1 MRGQSA
7 FRVNICRAGSFF
19 CYLFSCILIIPP
31 VDIVILVSFIFITL
45 SKGSRRYR
53 MLQQHQ
59 NNTAELAVQVQPVND
74 AVHFWQICWYHA
86 TKTHAE
92 IISNAGITFSG
103 YENTGRAERAARP
116 G

>member
-1 MRGQSA
+1 M
-7 FRVNICRAGSFF
+7 
-19 CYLFSCILIIPP
+19 LE
-31 VDIVILVSFIFITL
+31 
-45 SKGSRRYR
+45 
-53 MLQQHQ
+53 LQQQQ

-103 YENTGRAERAARP
+103 YEKTGRAERAAIP
-116 G
+116 GYF

>member
-1 MRGQSA
+1 
-7 FRVNICRAGSFF
+7 
-19 CYLFSCILIIPP
+19 
-31 VDIVILVSFIFITL
+31 
-45 SKGSRRYR
+45 

-103 YENTGRAERAARP
+103 YEKTGRAETQSCHSRLFLAALSQSTSQA
-116 G
+116 GWGSDN